1 MRLIRLSLL
10 LAILVIAGTVSAEK
24 KVTKIPAIR
33 TVTADLNAVNGPT
46 KTVWRKCVGAGRANE
61 GLRADWQDQ
70 LRKVKQDCGFE
81 YIRMHGLLHDD
92 MGVYLEEKGK
102 PVYNWQYI
110 DMVYDFLLSI
120 DVKPFV
126 ELSFMP
132 KDLASGPETVFW
144 WKGNITPPKDYN
156 KWYDLIK
163 ALTEHFT
170 ERYGAEEVKTWYFE
184 VWNEPNH
191 PAFFKLADQAEY
203 FKLYDYTAKAIKSV
217 NKDYKVGGPS
227 SAGNAWIPEI
237 INYCE
242 KQNVPIDF
250 IATHTYSVIKGTF
263 DESGKTGI
271 QFNPDSMAVTKDVV
285 KSRAQIQSSAKPNL
299 ELHYTEWSSS
309 FSSSDPIHDTYQS
322 AAFILDKIKG
332 TESVATSMSYWV
344 FTDIFEEK
352 GPRTT
357 PFHGGFGLLNY
368 QSIKKPAYY
377 AYQFL
382 NNLGETEL
390 KNSDKASWV
399 CKNHN
404 GDIQSLVWDFTITK
418 PNDKVFNAVYYKR
431 DIPAADKGFVQLKYT
446 NVPAGKYK
454 LSIVKVGYKSND
466 VYATYMQMGS
476 PQQLTKS
483 QVQLLNEKN
492 SGAPTISET
501 IEIKEDQLFNYKLP
515 FRENDVYFVNLIKLQ
530 NEK

>member
-1 MRLIRLSLL
+1 MKQIKITLLII
-10 LAILVIAGTVSAEK
+10 ILVLSGTVSAQNN
-24 KVTKIPAIR
+24 VTKTTNNR
-33 TVTADLNAVNGPT
+33 TVVADFNTVQGTT

-61 GLRADWQDQ
+61 GLRADWQEQ
-70 LRKVKQDCGFE
+70 LRKVKKDCGFE

-92 MGVYLEEKGK
+92 MGVYFEEKGK

-110 DMVYDFLLSI
+110 DVLYDFLLSI
-120 DVKPFV
+120 NIKPFV

-191 PAFFKLADQAEY
+191 PAFFKSDKDEY
-203 FKLYDYTAKAIKSV
+203 FKLYDFTAKAIKAV
-217 NKDYKVGGPS
+217 NKDYKVGGPA
-227 SAGNAWIPEI
+227 SAGNKWVSEI
-237 INYCE
+237 IDYCE

-271 QFNPDSMAVTKDVV
+271 QFNPDSLAVTTDVIN
-285 KSRAQIQSSAKPNL
+285 SRKLIQASTKPNL

-357 PFHGGFGLLNY
+357 PFHGGFGLFNY

-382 NNLGETEL
+382 NSLGETEL

-418 PNDKVFNAVYYKR
+418 PTDNVFNAVYYKR
-431 DIPAADKGFVQLKYT
+431 DIPAKEKGNIQLKYSNLPT
-446 NVPAGKYK
+446 GKYK

-466 VYATYMQMGS
+466 VYATYMKMGS

-483 QVQLLNEKN
+483 QVKTLKDTNA
-492 SGAPTISET
+492 GAPFIDT
-501 IEIKEDQLFNYKLP
+501 EIQIKSDKLFNYQLP
-515 FRENDVYFVNLIKLQ
+515 VRENDVYFVNLVKL
-530 NEK
+530 K